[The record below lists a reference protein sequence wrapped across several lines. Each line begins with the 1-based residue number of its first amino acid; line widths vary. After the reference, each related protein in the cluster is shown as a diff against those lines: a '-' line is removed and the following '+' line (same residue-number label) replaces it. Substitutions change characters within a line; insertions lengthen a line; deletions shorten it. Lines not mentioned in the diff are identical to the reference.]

1 MPSRSVMVVAAMLV
15 TCACAGSP
23 SAPTQG
29 ARLSLLIRDSPFHDA
44 KAVVVTFS
52 EVTAHTAGGGWAVL
66 PFADAQSSRSCD
78 LKKLQGAQDVLG
90 VGELAAGWYTQLRL
104 VVSDAVLY
112 FDNEATGPACAASI
126 GAPAGQSAR
135 VSVPSGE
142 VKLNR
147 PFELTMDG
155 ATTIVLDFDGDKSI
169 HQTGNGRYMMTP
181 VIGIVSVQ

>member
-1 MPSRSVMVVAAMLV
+1 MPSRLVTVVATILV
-15 TCACAGSP
+15 TCACGGSP

-29 ARLSLLIRDSPFHDA
+29 ATLSLLIRDSPFHDA

-52 EVTAHTAGGGWAVL
+52 EVTAHTAGGGWAVV

-78 LKKLQGAQDVLG
+78 LKKLQGAQDVLSVG
-90 VGELAAGWYTQLRL
+90 VLGAGRYTQLRL

-126 GAPAGQSAR
+126 VTPAGRSAQ
-135 VSVPSGE
+135 VVVASGE

-147 PFELTMDG
+147 PFELTVDG

-169 HQTGNGRYMMTP
+169 HQTGNGPYMMSP